1 MDFLTYDYNI
11 YDNSIVFKFK
21 NNNELIETK
30 VPIDEFKKEDSSF
43 ETTYEILGVLDN

>member
-43 ETTYEILGVLDN
+43 ETTYEILGTLAN